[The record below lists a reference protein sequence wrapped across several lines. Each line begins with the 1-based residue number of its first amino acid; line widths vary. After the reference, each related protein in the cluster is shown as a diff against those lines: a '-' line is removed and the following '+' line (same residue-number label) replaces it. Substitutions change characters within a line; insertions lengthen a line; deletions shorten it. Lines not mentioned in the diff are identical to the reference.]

1 MNAISINSNNNS
13 TFLEANQFTED
24 NQNSSFLKLLN
35 IDSYD
40 DNLKKALNTLNDLE
54 KESHLKTLELL
65 KKEGYSED
73 QLNII
78 NLHIVFSKEN
88 NLEALNLSEEDTKL
102 IDKYSSVFEEV
113 QKAIKQKREEQLALK
128 PLQST
133 IFMTDTLL
141 KSKDITDGINPQEH
155 VLNIEV

>member
-1 MNAISINSNNNS
+1 MNTISINSNNS
-13 TFLEANQFTED
+13 TFLETNKSTED
-24 NQNSSFLKLLN
+24 NQKSSFLKLLN
-35 IDSYD
+35 IDSYE
-40 DNLKKALNTLNDLE
+40 DNLEKALDTLNELE

-65 KKEGYSED
+65 KKEGYSEE

-78 NLHIVFSKEN
+78 NLHLLFSKEN
-88 NLEALNLSEEDTKL
+88 NLEALNLSEEDTEL

-113 QKAIKQKREEQLALK
+113 QKAIKQKREEQLGLK

-141 KSKDITDGINPQEH
+141 KSKDIIDGINPQEH
-155 VLNIEV
+155 ILNIEV